1 MNSDI
6 VTYPLNGIT
15 YTAEE
20 AAGYHSARTSGVY
33 CLDEDFKVSLSSG
46 GKSVWISPGRAWVH
60 PSRFTGYSIIMQ
72 APVTL
77 ALSTCK
83 PLFSRID
90 RVVLRFDRRARR
102 SYLTVLKG
110 MEIFG
115 DTPSSSAAPQI
126 TRNEA
131 IYDLC
136 LAEVR
141 HSVGTNII
149 PRLIDT
155 RSDESLCGLMR
166 DGVTRIPELTIGT
179 VTTGETASATIKN
192 GVLSLV
198 LPNGNGGS
206 STGGS
211 GLSETSK
218 TLLLSLLENAAYT
231 SPSMQAQLNA
241 LRTEWSSSGGGSGGS
256 DEIPVQSVSLSSSAL
271 TLNEG
276 ESKTL
281 TATVLPADAT
291 NKSVIWTVTPTGIAT
306 VVNGAVTASKAGSC
320 TVTAMAGGKSASC
333 TVTVKAAAAEAEAA
347 LLYTLS
353 SVTTT
358 SSADK
363 TCLDTGLQLLAKAS
377 TESPQYTILWEA
389 QVADNADASTWP
401 NMINCQTETGS
412 FTDMPGF
419 NGNLNPNTGTL
430 DFAYYK
436 YSFDD
441 ARLCDT
447 LEHAKT
453 KTRYAVQLNGAQY
466 RVGSTHCTLSG
477 WKKTNDTVKDVPETL
492 IFGASYTAT
501 GEHTRFLDC
510 TISQCMV
517 YKGLLSDSKL
527 QSYINGEW
535 GNDAETVPVQS
546 ISLSSSALT
555 LKRGGSATLTATV
568 LPADATNRAV
578 VWTVSPSGYATVS
591 AGKVTAS
598 KAGTCT
604 VTATAGG
611 KSASC
616 TVTVEAAE
624 TAQRI
629 YTLPAETELTSGFD
643 TGLKLLE
650 HASTESPQYTI
661 LVDAKA
667 GDNFDASTWP
677 AFLHC
682 LTETGSTSN
691 LPGFNSTSSPLNN
704 KTEFAY
710 YNYGGV
716 TLSDSIEHL
725 KTRTRYVVQLDG
737 SKYRGGST
745 YCQMTEWKTSN
756 GAITDVPQT
765 FLIGAAQSADGSKKQ
780 QFWLGTLYKCEVYKG
795 LLSDEKVNEYIEKG
809 W

>member
-1 MNSDI
+1 MQ
-6 VTYPLNGIT
+6 
-15 YTAEE
+15 
-20 AAGYHSARTSGVY
+20 
-33 CLDEDFKVSLSSG
+33 
-46 GKSVWISPGRAWVH
+46 
-60 PSRFTGYSIIMQ
+60 SI
-72 APVTL
+72 
-77 ALSTCK
+77 
-83 PLFSRID
+83 
-90 RVVLRFDRRARR
+90 
-102 SYLTVLKG
+102 
-110 MEIFG
+110 
-115 DTPSSSAAPQI
+115 
-126 TRNEA
+126 
-131 IYDLC
+131 
-136 LAEVR
+136 
-141 HSVGTNII
+141 
-149 PRLIDT
+149 
-155 RSDESLCGLMR
+155 
-166 DGVTRIPELTIGT
+166 
-179 VTTGETASATIKN
+179 
-192 GVLSLV
+192 
-198 LPNGNGGS
+198 
-206 STGGS
+206 
-211 GLSETSK
+211 
-218 TLLLSLLENAAYT
+218 
-231 SPSMQAQLNA
+231 
-241 LRTEWSSSGGGSGGS
+241 
-256 DEIPVQSVSLSSSAL
+256 SLSSSAL

-291 NKSVIWTVTPTGIAT
+291 NKSVIWTVTPTGVAT
-306 VVNGAVTASKAGSC
+306 VVNGTVTASKAGGC

-333 TVTVKAAAAEAEAA
+333 SVTVKAAAAEAEAT

-353 SVTTT
+353 AATTT

-377 TESPQYTILWEA
+377 TETPQYTILWEA

-419 NGNLNPNTGTL
+419 NGNLNPNTGTI

-477 WKKTNDTVKDVPETL
+477 WKKTGDTVKDVPETL
-492 IFGASYTAT
+492 IFGASYTTT

-517 YKGLLSDSKL
+517 YKGLLSDEKVNEF
-527 QSYINGEW
+527 INSSGSDSGSDEI
-535 GNDAETVPVQS
+535 PVQS

-555 LKRGGSATLTATV
+555 LNEGESQTLTVTV
-568 LPADATNRAV
+568 LPANATYGDLVLNFSPGGF
-578 VWTVSPSGYATVS
+578 VSNSGVPVKLAQNVYRYTLKAL
-591 AGKVTAS
+591 
-598 KAGTCT
+598 KAGNCT

-624 TAQRI
+624 TAQLI

-737 SKYRGGST
+737 KKYRGGST

-780 QFWLGTLYKCEVYKG
+780 QFWPGTLYQCEVYKG

>member
-102 SYLTVLKG
+102 SYLTVLKS
-110 MEIFG
+110 MELFG
-115 DTPSSSAAPQI
+115 DTPSSSEAPQI

-136 LAEVR
+136 LAEIR
-141 HSVGTNII
+141 YSAGTNII

-155 RSDESLCGLMR
+155 RGDESLCGLMR

-206 STGGS
+206 TGGS

-241 LRTEWSSSGGGSGGS
+241 LRTEWSSSGGGS

-276 ESKTL
+276 ESKAL

-291 NKSVIWTVTPTGIAT
+291 NKSVIWTVAPTGIAT

-333 TVTVKAAAAEAEAA
+333 TVTVKAAAAEAEAT

-353 SVTTT
+353 SATTT

-377 TESPQYTILWEA
+377 TETPQYTILWEA

-412 FTDMPGF
+412 FTNMPGF
-419 NGNLNPNTGTL
+419 NGNLNPNTGTI
-430 DFAYYK
+430 DFAYYL
-436 YSFDD
+436 YSNTD

-453 KTRYAVQLNGAQY
+453 KTRYAIQMNGVQY

-477 WKKTNDTVKDVPETL
+477 WKKTGGTITDVPETL

-546 ISLSSSALT
+546 VSLSQSTLT

-624 TAQRI
+624 TAQLI

-682 LTETGSTSN
+682 LTETGSTAN

-737 SKYRGGST
+737 KKYRGGST
-745 YCQMTEWKTSN
+745 YCPMTEWKTSN

-780 QFWLGTLYKCEVYKG
+780 QFWPGTLYQCEVYKG